1 MFTTCTNPANQQR
14 IHWRIKETMDLSHVL
29 LVVRFRARSSLSL
42 ILTSAGPEMCRVV
55 VGPTYCNKGNTP
67 FVRNVKETKWA
78 TLPRHSTV
86 IPIAKKCPKNQILS
100 ENISKASIY
109 SSKVIEAH
117 FCTKNSYFS
126 ISSNKY
132 IFGHFTQSHYREVA
146 WYIFGIEWSYFFFFF
161 SCKV

>member
-1 MFTTCTNPANQQR
+1 MFFNWAKTSRN
-14 IHWRIKETMDLSHVL
+14 WRNYMDRSHIL
-29 LVVRFRARSSLSL
+29 FVVRFRARSSLNL

-55 VGPTYCNKGNTP
+55 VGLTYCNKGNTP

-109 SSKVIEAH
+109 SSQVTEVH
-117 FCTKNSYFS
+117 FSKK
-126 ISSNKY
+126 IL
-132 IFGHFTQSHYREVA
+132 IFFIFIIWVHFLTILPYELQENLS
-146 WYIFGIEWSYFFFFF
+146 FDNQ
-161 SCKV
+161 